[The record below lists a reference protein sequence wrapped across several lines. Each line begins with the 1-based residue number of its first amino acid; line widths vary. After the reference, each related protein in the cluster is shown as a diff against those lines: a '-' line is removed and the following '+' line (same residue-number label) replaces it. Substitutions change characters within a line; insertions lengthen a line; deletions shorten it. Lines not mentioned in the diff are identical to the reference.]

1 MGYHTFPIDRAEH
14 LDNVGRYRYLSRDEF
29 VDALEPTGTERVV
42 DLGSGTGFFTD
53 ELAPFVGRI
62 HAVDVQAAMH
72 DRYAEKGIPANVV
85 PVTSDIESMP
95 FGDDRFD
102 AAVTTMTYHEFFGE
116 SALAEIHRVLVS
128 DARFVI
134 ADWSREGLGEDGPSV
149 EERCSAASATTD
161 LEAAGFTVEW
171 ARERPETFLL
181 VATTK

>member
-14 LDNVGRYRYLSRDEF
+14 LDDVSRYRYLSRDELIA
-29 VDALEPTGTERVV
+29 ALEPTGIERVV
-42 DLGSGTGFFTD
+42 DLGSGTGFFTN
-53 ELAPFVGRI
+53 EVAPFVGRI

-95 FGDDRFD
+95 FEDDRFD
-102 AAVTTMTYHEFFGE
+102 AAVTTMTYHEFFGDA
-116 SALAEIHRVLVS
+116 ALSEIHRVLVP

-134 ADWSREGLGEDGPSV
+134 ADWSSDGLGEDGPSV
-149 EERCSAASATTD
+149 AERCSATSATAD
-161 LEAAGFTVEW
+161 LEKAGFTVEF

-181 VATTK
+181 VATT